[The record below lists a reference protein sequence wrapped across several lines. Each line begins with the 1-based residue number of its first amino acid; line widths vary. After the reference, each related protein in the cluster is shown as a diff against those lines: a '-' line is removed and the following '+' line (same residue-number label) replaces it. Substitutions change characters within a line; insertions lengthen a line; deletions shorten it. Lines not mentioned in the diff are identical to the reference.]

1 MKGTVA
7 RWWRRVG
14 KRCSQAGGLLLAFVL
29 IGLTTAC
36 SRGPSERKLR
46 AQATSPG
53 AESLRAAEERQ
64 MQALIQRLSAVEGLE
79 HTLTRFVDS
88 CARPYN
94 GSVFENMRSPYVLTC
109 SMRAVACFGVRG
121 DMSEV
126 LPRIRA
132 AGIATW
138 GPRDNEGRNL
148 PHAAGT
154 VTYALSYHRAHGR
167 YPDGSLMSAPTLTAP
182 GLRIDWDRANL
193 PLPHRVEEPAP
204 LPTGRFRH
212 LPALLDP
219 PQGPDERGFRAG
231 PIRHRPQLQPPQLA
245 GLRHGPLLH
254 RAPPEVTAGEREL
267 AARDV

>member
-14 KRCSQAGGLLLAFVL
+14 RRCSQAGGLLLAFVL

-53 AESLRAAEERQ
+53 AESRRTEEERQ

-138 GPRDNEGRNL
+138 GPHDKEGRDL

-167 YPDGSLMSAPTLTAP
+167 YPDGGLMSAPTLTAP
-182 GLRIDWDRANL
+182 GLRIDWDRADL

-204 LPTGRFRH
+204 C
-212 LPALLDP
+212 P
-219 PQGPDERGFRAG
+219 PDGSGIYQRCWTVPK
-231 PIRHRPQLQPPQLA
+231 
-245 GLRHGPLLH
+245 
-254 RAPPEVTAGEREL
+254 APMSVA
-267 AARDV
+267 AARARYGTVLSFSLLSSPASATDHYFTVPRRK